1 MENLVCK
8 FNFFK
13 PQKTQKLYVLK
24 VFQKKKKV
32 KVEISN
38 FFTFELLV
46 FEIFFVSFNFV
57 ESSICGFK
65 NYKCSLYKIVR
76 LSFSDFLFH

>member
-46 FEIFFVSFNFV
+46 FEIFWISNKSWGKIFERINFA
-57 ESSICGFK
+57 
-65 NYKCSLYKIVR
+65 L
-76 LSFSDFLFH
+76 

>member
-1 MENLVCK
+1 MVNCCVCEKPQTEAKTNVPNIFLKFIEMENLVCK

-46 FEIFFVSFNFV
+46 FEIFFCFF
-57 ESSICGFK
+57 
-65 NYKCSLYKIVR
+65 
-76 LSFSDFLFH
+76 